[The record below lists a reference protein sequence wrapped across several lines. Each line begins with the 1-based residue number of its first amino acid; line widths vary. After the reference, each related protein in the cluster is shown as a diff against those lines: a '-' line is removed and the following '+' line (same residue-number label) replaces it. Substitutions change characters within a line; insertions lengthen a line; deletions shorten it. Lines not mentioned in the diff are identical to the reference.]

1 MTVRD
6 RIGGCESEIY
16 RLVRR
21 NRWFPKRTIIGTFP
35 GNDLGKGDRVY
46 ILAEYSTEEKA
57 IKAMEM
63 CRKKYADSEFNRSVL
78 CGMGTQIGMMPDN
91 IVEVFKDGICDN
103 FTFRFPED
111 EEVD

>member
-1 MTVRD
+1 MRIISQDGTIDVPYEHTTLIRVGAEVYLSSIKLRD
-6 RIGGCESEIY
+6 TLIA
-16 RLVRR
+16 
-21 NRWFPKRTIIGTFP
+21 K
-35 GNDLGKGDRVY
+35 
-46 ILAEYSTEEKA
+46 YSTEEKA

-91 IVEVFKDGICDN
+91 IVEVLKDGICDN

>member
-1 MTVRD
+1 M
-6 RIGGCESEIY
+6 RIISQDETIDVPYEHTTLIREGTEIY
-16 RLVRR
+16 LSSIKLRDTLIA
-21 NRWFPKRTIIGTFP
+21 K
-35 GNDLGKGDRVY
+35 
-46 ILAEYSTEEKA
+46 YSTEEKA
-57 IKAMEM
+57 VKAMEM

-91 IVEVFKDGICDN
+91 IVEVLKDGICDN